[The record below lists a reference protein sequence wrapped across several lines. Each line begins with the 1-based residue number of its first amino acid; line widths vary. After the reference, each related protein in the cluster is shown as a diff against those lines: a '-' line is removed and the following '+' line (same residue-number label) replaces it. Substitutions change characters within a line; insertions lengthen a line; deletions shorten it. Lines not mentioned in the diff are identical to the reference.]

1 MNTLYIAGPMTGIE
15 DFNYPAFHEAALV
28 LRDKG
33 WAVINPAENFDG
45 DQTLDRR
52 AYFRRAFEQLRNVTD
67 GIVLLDGWRQSKGAL
82 AEVFIAY
89 NLGHTIYRFDPNVS
103 EALVVLDR
111 DTLMA
116 GLMPYDRNPENDLL
130 ESIAR
135 IGRVTSALEREMG
148 VAPNDALAETVE
160 SGECKCG
167 ECKDAT
173 PVDFTG
179 SIAVEAWDLVM
190 GDRSAAYGHPS
201 SDFRAMGRIS
211 GAILERWLE
220 SKGLVLCDSESRKP
234 VDFPDIEPR
243 IVALV
248 QQAVKLSRESALPK
262 RDNRVDG
269 IGYWLCAD
277 RVVSGY

>member
-103 EALVVLDR
+103 EALVVLD
-111 DTLMA
+111 
-116 GLMPYDRNPENDLL
+116 
-130 ESIAR
+130 
-135 IGRVTSALEREMG
+135 
-148 VAPNDALAETVE
+148 
-160 SGECKCG
+160 
-167 ECKDAT
+167 
-173 PVDFTG
+173 
-179 SIAVEAWDLVM
+179 
-190 GDRSAAYGHPS
+190 
-201 SDFRAMGRIS
+201 
-211 GAILERWLE
+211 
-220 SKGLVLCDSESRKP
+220 
-234 VDFPDIEPR
+234 
-243 IVALV
+243 
-248 QQAVKLSRESALPK
+248 
-262 RDNRVDG
+262 
-269 IGYWLCAD
+269 
-277 RVVSGY
+277 